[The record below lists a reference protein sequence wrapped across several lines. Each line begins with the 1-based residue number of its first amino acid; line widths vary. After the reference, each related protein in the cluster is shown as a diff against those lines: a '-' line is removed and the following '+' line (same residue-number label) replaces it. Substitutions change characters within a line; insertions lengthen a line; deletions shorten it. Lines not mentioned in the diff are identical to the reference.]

1 VAKAPKVVIDD
12 RFEEVGIQFLR
23 VMGLE
28 VDAALKAAGI
38 TDVKKRRK
46 VVDTFCFGMG
56 NFFDQYW
63 FEAEGER
70 YFAVVCFADKHLQDG
85 PKTLGLPENF
95 DYHDYA
101 LGGFDLL
108 TNKGK
113 GPYDV
118 RVGLVGDD
126 EPMNPEELED

>member
-1 VAKAPKVVIDD
+1 MAKAPKLVVDD
-12 RFEEVGIQFLR
+12 RYEEVAIQFLR
-23 VMGLE
+23 VMAMELD
-28 VDAALKAAGI
+28 VALKAAGI
-38 TDVKKRRK
+38 TDAKKRRK

-63 FEAEGER
+63 FEAEGTR
-70 YFAVVCFADKHLQDG
+70 YFPVVCYAEEHLQEG
-85 PKTLGLPENF
+85 PKTLGMPQWF

-101 LGGFDLL
+101 LGGFDDV

-118 RVGLVGDD
+118 RVGLVGDE
-126 EPMNPEELED
+126 EPISPEELEE